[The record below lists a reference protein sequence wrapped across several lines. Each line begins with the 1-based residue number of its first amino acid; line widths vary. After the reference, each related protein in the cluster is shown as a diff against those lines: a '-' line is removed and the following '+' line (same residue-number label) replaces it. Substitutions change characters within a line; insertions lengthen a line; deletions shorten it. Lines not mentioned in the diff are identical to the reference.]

1 LSIQLTNFKPIKII
15 EKMKRKATA
24 IWKGT
29 GLEGSG
35 TLSSP
40 SGFFDKSPY
49 SFKTRFENEDGSKGT
64 NPEEMIAAAH
74 AGCFNMALSFQIAGK
89 DLEAEELNTTATV
102 SIEKGDAGFA
112 ITGIVLN
119 LTGKVPG
126 MNEEQFIE
134 LANVAKEGC
143 PISKAL
149 SSVPITLNIT
159 FNE

>member
-1 LSIQLTNFKPIKII
+1 
-15 EKMKRKATA
+15 MKRKATA

-29 GLEGSG
+29 GLEGTG

-49 SFKTRFENEDGSKGT
+49 SAKTRFENEDGTQGT

-89 DLEAEELNTTATV
+89 DLKADELNTTATV
-102 SIEKGDAGFA
+102 TLEKDDAGFS
-112 ITGIVLN
+112 ITGIVLD
-119 LTGKVPG
+119 LKGKVSG
-126 MNEEQFIE
+126 MDESQFKE
-134 LANVAKEGC
+134 LAEVAKENC

-149 SSVPITLNIT
+149 SAVPISLNIT
-159 FNE
+159 FSS